1 MAYGRL
7 DVFFPDGNFRSFPL
21 VNQTESVGR
30 SPGNTIKLDADTIS
44 RYHFSIINQQDAV
57 KLADLDSQNGTYV
70 DGVKV
75 PDGESLVL
83 RGGEEITIGELRII
97 FHAMDEMPT
106 QPMSALEDTTE
117 IIQRDDAPFY
127 LSIQPPP
134 IAIPPGSHASAELTI
149 MNTSDERGYY
159 IVNVTGVPRSWVR
172 MDRPR
177 ALLEAHESGQV
188 VINVRPTRQPD
199 TTPGEY
205 TISVSVREES
215 NPEYVAQATT
225 RIHILPYGGFG
236 VALEREDM
244 DASQR
249 FQLHLHNQGSAALP
263 LVVSGST
270 RTPAVEL
277 EFLAGQEVTIAPGQ
291 RQTLQGYARPRQRPL
306 FGQPQV
312 YPFDIMVRSQEAN
325 HFVAVVGGRV
335 TGRPLLPN
343 WLPWAGGGALLVALG
358 LFLIL
363 LLRLTAP
370 TPALTAFTVSSTQVA
385 RGTALE
391 IQWAA
396 ENVRDLELLVDG
408 TPFVQLTPGAGVY
421 SLDTALLSTNPI
433 IELRGA
439 SGRRAAEPRQQRVQ
453 VYEPMRR
460 EAFNVT
466 PPQLVQHVV
475 QTLEVQ
481 WDIANADSVQIT
493 GLEGFATSGYTPG
506 ATYDATDRLTGVTG
520 VSTGSLT
527 IQLYAEDNLGNVF
540 NDSVVVESIPA
551 QCTPNTETVPLR
563 DGPDP
568 RNQQISTIQTT
579 APIAVIGQDASGAW
593 LAIALEGDLIG
604 WGELAQFT
612 CANTF
617 DPAQLRQITEVMPPP
632 PSSTPMPTLPPTAT
646 PPPSPT
652 PVPTTSPT
660 VAPPTPRPPVTPGG
674 VVIPPQERSDRGEP
688 PTPTPAG

>member
-30 SPGNTIKLDADTIS
+30 SPGNTIKLDAETIS

-57 KLADLDSQNGTYV
+57 RLADMDSQNGTYV

-75 PDGESLVL
+75 PDGESLDL

-97 FHAMDEMPT
+97 FHTMDEMPT

-199 TTPGEY
+199 TAPGEY
-205 TISVSVREES
+205 TISVAVREES
-215 NPEYVAQATT
+215 SPEYVAQATT

-236 VALEREDM
+236 VALEDEEI
-244 DASQR
+244 DANQR
-249 FQLHLHNQGSAALP
+249 FQLHLHNQGSADLP

-270 RTPAVEL
+270 RTSEVEL
-277 EFLAGQEVTIAPGQ
+277 EFLSGQEVTIGPGQ
-291 RQTLQGYARPRQRPL
+291 RQMVQGYARPKQRPL

-312 YPFDIMVRSQEAN
+312 SPFDIMIRSQEAN
-325 HFVAVVGGRV
+325 QFVAVVGGRV
-335 TGRPLLPN
+335 TARPMFPN
-343 WLPWAGGGALLVALG
+343 WLPWAAGAAGLVILA
-358 LFLIL
+358 FVLIL
-363 LLRLTAP
+363 LLTLAAPNPTLT
-370 TPALTAFTVSSTQVA
+370 TFNVSSTQVA
-385 RGTALE
+385 RGAALE
-391 IQWAA
+391 IGWTA
-396 ENVRDLELLVDG
+396 ENVRELELLADG
-408 TPFVQLTPGAGVY
+408 TPVAQLTPGAGAY
-421 SLDTALLSTNPI
+421 TLDTTFLSDNPV

-439 SGRRAAEPRQQRVQ
+439 NGRRESEPRQQRVQ
-453 VYEPMRR
+453 IYDPMQR

-475 QTLEVQ
+475 ETLDIQ
-481 WDIANADSVQIT
+481 WEIANADFVRVL
-493 GLEGFATSGYTPG
+493 GLGDFATSD
-506 ATYDATDRLTGVTG
+506 YDPAIQYEASDSLTGVTG
-520 VSTGSLT
+520 ISTGSLT
-527 IQLYAEDNLGNVF
+527 IQLYAQDSLGNEF

-551 QCTPNTETVPLR
+551 QCTPNAETVPLR

-568 RNQQISTIQTT
+568 RNQQISTIQAT
-579 APIAVIGQDASGAW
+579 APITVIGQDVSGDW
-593 LAIALEGDLIG
+593 LAVALEGDLIG

-617 DPAQLRQITEVMPPP
+617 EPSQLRQIIDV
-632 PSSTPMPTLPPTAT
+632 T
-646 PPPSPT
+646 PPPVPTSTPT
-652 PVPTTSPT
+652 PTVVPTVTLTP
-660 VAPPTPRPPVTPGG
+660 VPPTPRPPVTPGG
-674 VVIPPQERSDRGEP
+674 VVIPQQEQNDRSA
-688 PTPTPAG
+688 PTSTAAG